1 MNTKNIFRM
10 LLVAATLLLGA
21 NNVKAT
27 ETQIWPESGRAY
39 EWTGDWA
46 QNNDGK
52 NIVIP
57 EGVFANLAVG
67 EFLRIYGTQG
77 NLNEYFYHSQ

>member
-10 LLVAATLLLGA
+10 LLVAAALLLGA
-21 NNVKAT
+21 NNVKAE
-27 ETQIWPESGRAY
+27 ETQIWPEEGRAY

-46 QNNDGK
+46 KNNDGK

-57 EGVFANLAVG
+57 EGYLPILLLESF
-67 EFLRIYGTQG
+67 
-77 NLNEYFYHSQ
+77 